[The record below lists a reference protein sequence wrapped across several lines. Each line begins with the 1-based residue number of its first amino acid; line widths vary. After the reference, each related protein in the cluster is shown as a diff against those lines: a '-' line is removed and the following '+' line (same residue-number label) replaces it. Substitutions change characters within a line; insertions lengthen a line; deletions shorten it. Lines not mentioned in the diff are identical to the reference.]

1 MKIDSAYK
9 FAPPPPTRP
18 TAKPAESN
26 KSGEQVGL
34 SSATQI
40 QASEAP
46 VNQGRIAEIKA
57 AIAEGRFRINPEA
70 IADSL
75 IRTAQ
80 EMIAVQ
86 RRI

>member
-9 FAPPPPTRP
+9 FAPPQPTRTP
-18 TAKPAESN
+18 AKPAESH

-34 SSATQI
+34 SSAVQI
-40 QASEAP
+40 RASEVP
-46 VNQGRIAEIKA
+46 MDQGRIAEIKA

-80 EMIAVQ
+80 EMIDVQ